1 MSTEI
6 KFRAA
11 SVNDYEDILRIHDNV
26 YGGLDYIPSLYHQF
40 LNKEDVR
47 IMLAL
52 INEKVVRILILMNK
66 C

>member
-1 MSTEI
+1 MSNEI

-11 SVNDYEDILRIHDNV
+11 SENDYEDILRIHDNV